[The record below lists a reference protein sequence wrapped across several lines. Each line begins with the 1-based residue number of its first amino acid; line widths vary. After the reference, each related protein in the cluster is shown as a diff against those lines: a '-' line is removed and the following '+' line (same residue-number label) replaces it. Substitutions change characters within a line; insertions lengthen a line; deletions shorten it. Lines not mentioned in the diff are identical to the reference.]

1 MPMTG
6 DELCMAPLADVANRI
21 QRREISPVEVTSA
34 VLERIARLD
43 SQLNAFI
50 TVTADLALAQAREAE
65 SAIQRGEY
73 RGPLHG
79 IPLSLKDL
87 FATRG
92 IRTTAGS
99 VILAEQVP
107 QHDATVTRKLSEAGA
122 ILVGKANMLEF
133 AYGEV
138 CPTYGPSRNP
148 WNVDYATNGSSSGS
162 AAAVAAGL
170 GYASMGSDTG
180 GSIRLPAAWCGIV
193 GLKPTYGLVSRA
205 GVTPLSW
212 SLDHVGPMTRTVR
225 DCALVLDAVAG
236 FDTADSGS
244 IAAPRESYARD
255 IESTPRLRVGVVQP
269 IAGQELPSEI
279 QATHE
284 SAAERLRDIGL
295 EVRPVALPYPDQAPR
310 ALMAILYPEAS
321 TYHRRWLEE
330 RADEYT
336 PNTRERLQLGAML
349 PAQVYLEA
357 LRARRVIADA
367 YRDLLQEVD
376 LLLTPIA
383 PVWSYRLDHVMP
395 EPVSASHGADR
406 MTSLVR
412 YSGPFDLTGLP
423 AISVPVGVGGD
434 GLPIGAQLVGGA
446 FGEVTL
452 LQVAHALEQAAAPH
466 LSTAKSRQGTL
477 VAA

>member
-1 MPMTG
+1 MPMSG
-6 DELCMAPLADVANRI
+6 DDLCMASLAEMAERI
-21 QRREISPVEVTSA
+21 RRREISPLEDTQA

-43 SQLNAFI
+43 PRLNAFI
-50 TVTADLALAQAREAE
+50 TVTADLAIGQAREAE
-65 SAIQRGEY
+65 SAIGRGEY

-92 IRTTAGS
+92 IRTTSGS
-99 VILAEQVP
+99 VILAEHVP
-107 QHDATVTRKLSEAGA
+107 QHDATVVTKLADAGA
-122 ILVGKANMLEF
+122 VLVGKANMLEF

-148 WNVDYATNGSSSGS
+148 WNVEYGTSGSSSGS

-180 GSIRLPAAWCGIV
+180 GSIRLPAAYCGIV

-236 FDTADSGS
+236 YDAADSGS
-244 IAAPRESYARD
+244 VSVSPRQYAAD
-255 IESTPRLRVGVVQP
+255 IESVPLARVGVVQP
-269 IAGQELPSEI
+269 IDGQPLPPQV

-284 SAAERLRDIGL
+284 AAAGYLRDAGL
-295 EVRPVALPYPDQAPR
+295 DVRPVVLPYPDEAPR
-310 ALMAILYPEAS
+310 ALMAIMYSEAS
-321 TYHRRWLEE
+321 TFHQRWLDE
-330 RADEYT
+330 RPDDYS
-336 PNTRERLQLGAML
+336 PNTRERLELGAML
-349 PAQVYLEA
+349 PAHVYLNA

-367 YRDLLQEVD
+367 YRELLREVD
-376 LLLTPIA
+376 LLLTPVA
-383 PVWSYRLDHVMP
+383 ADWSYRLERPPV
-395 EPVSASHGADR
+395 EPVSASRGGDR
-406 MTSLVR
+406 MTPLIR

-423 AISVPVGVGGD
+423 AISVPVAVGDD
-434 GLPIGAQLVGGA
+434 GLPIGAQLVGQA

-452 LQVAHALEQAAAPH
+452 LQVAHALEQAAAPR
-466 LSTAKSRQGTL
+466 LAAARSRQSKVV
-477 VAA
+477 VA